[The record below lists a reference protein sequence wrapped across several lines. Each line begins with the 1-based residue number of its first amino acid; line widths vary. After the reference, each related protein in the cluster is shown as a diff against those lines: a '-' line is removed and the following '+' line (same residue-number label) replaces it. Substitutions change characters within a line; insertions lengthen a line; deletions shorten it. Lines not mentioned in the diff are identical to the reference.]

1 MTIEDMFDP
10 DKPADQKLLGG
21 DEPTAEELA
30 AEAAAKRVA
39 EDTAAAK
46 AEADATEAEAARVA
60 GELAAA
66 GGDADPTR
74 DKQIPR
80 ARFDEV
86 NTKLHEEREA
96 RTAVEARLAALE
108 AAKVAP
114 AIDINALEKEYTT
127 AIMGGEEDKA
137 AELRSTINGE
147 LIRQASEQAFTR
159 ADQQAQMR
167 ESNRDYANA
176 YAKVVADYPFL
187 DVTAGNKEAIA
198 EVMDLR
204 DTYFA
209 KGMSASQALTKAAAL
224 MGKVYAPTAAE
235 DPANVVQ
242 LDPRKAAA
250 IARNAAEANRQPA
263 SAAVA
268 GAGNRAVAT
277 APIPKSQAEYEA
289 LSEAERNKLLA

>member
-1 MTIEDMFDP
+1 MPPEDMFDI
-10 DKPADQKLLGG
+10 DKAADPKLLGG
-21 DEPTAEELA
+21 EEPTAEELA
-30 AEAAAKRVA
+30 AEAAAKKA
-39 EDTAAAK
+39 ADDAAAAK
-46 AEADATEAEAARVA
+46 AEAEGNAETDAAAKAAEEA
-60 GELAAA
+60 GEV
-66 GGDADPTR
+66 ADPAR

-96 RTAVEARLAALE
+96 RAAAEAKLAALE
-108 AAKVAP
+108 AAKAAP

-147 LIRQASEQAFTR
+147 LIRKASEQAFTR
-159 ADQQAQMR
+159 ADQQAQKR
-167 ESNRDYANA
+167 ESDRDYAYA
-176 YAKVVADYPFL
+176 YAQVVKDHPFL
-187 DVTAGNKEAIA
+187 DVTTGNQEAIA
-198 EVMDLR
+198 EVVALR
-204 DTYFA
+204 DTYCRQ
-209 KGMSASQALTKAAAL
+209 GMQAGQALTKAATL
-224 MGKVYAPTAAE
+224 MAKVYAEPAADDPT
-235 DPANVVQ
+235 NVLH

-277 APIPKSQAEYEA
+277 TPAPKTQEEYEK
-289 LSEAERNKLLA
+289 LPDAERVKLLA